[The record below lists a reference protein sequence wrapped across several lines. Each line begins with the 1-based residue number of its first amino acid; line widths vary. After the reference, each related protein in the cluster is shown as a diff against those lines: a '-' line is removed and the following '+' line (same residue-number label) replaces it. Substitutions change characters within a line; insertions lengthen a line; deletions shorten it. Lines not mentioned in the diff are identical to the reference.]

1 MRRALLQSRKHSQQ
15 AFKTMASEPLRIG
28 LFGGGVVGGGVY
40 TILEERKQQ
49 SFQALGAHA
58 QIVKVCVRDLS
69 KARSFTASAHTELVK
84 DYDGSCRKRISIAT
98 VSMFA
103 SACCI
108 ARAQRSICSKDY
120 LTPMIALLRSDA
132 LW

>member
-1 MRRALLQSRKHSQQ
+1 MRRALLSRRHSQQ

-69 KARSFTASAHTELVK
+69 KPRSFTASAHTELVT
-84 DYDGSCRKRISIAT
+84 DYDGACEKR
-98 VSMFA
+98 F
-103 SACCI
+103 
-108 ARAQRSICSKDY
+108 
-120 LTPMIALLRSDA
+120 SDCTC
-132 LW
+132 

>member
-1 MRRALLQSRKHSQQ
+1 
-15 AFKTMASEPLRIG
+15 MASEPLRIG

-69 KARSFTASAHTELVK
+69 KPRSFTASAHTELVT
-84 DYDGSCRKRISIAT
+84 DYDGACEKR
-98 VSMFA
+98 F
-103 SACCI
+103 
-108 ARAQRSICSKDY
+108 
-120 LTPMIALLRSDA
+120 SDCTC
-132 LW
+132 